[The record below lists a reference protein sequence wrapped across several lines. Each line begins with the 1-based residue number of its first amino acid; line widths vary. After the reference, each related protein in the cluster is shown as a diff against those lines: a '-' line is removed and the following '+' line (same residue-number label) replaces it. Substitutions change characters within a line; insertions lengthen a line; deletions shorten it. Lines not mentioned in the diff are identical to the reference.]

1 MAGYIG
7 IDGVARK
14 VGKLYVGMGGIA
26 RSVTKAYVGGADGKA
41 RLWYQA
47 GKPLGSYAAG
57 KTVQLQVNG
66 IWKDF
71 IVVQRGA
78 PDSSLYTGGDGIW
91 LLLKD
96 VHTKTAYDVRS
107 SSASYPDTAARA
119 YCERT
124 FVPLLSA
131 GVRSQ
136 LVSVQLPYYNRN
148 QTISGDAGCA
158 SKCFL
163 LSQSELTG
171 AYVGSYT
178 SGDATTY
185 YYDGAQL
192 DYFKGGAA
200 STRVAY
206 YQGAAA
212 AWWTRTPY
220 ASRGYEEGI
229 SATGAVF
236 NGTTQTAYGIRPCI
250 ILPKDTPVGDDGKV
264 GA

>member
-14 VGKLYVGMGGIA
+14 VSKLYVGVGGVA
-26 RSVTKAYVGGADGKA
+26 RAVTKAYVGDADGKA

-47 GKPLGSYAAG
+47 GTPLGGYAVG
-57 KTVQLQVNG
+57 SIVQLQVSG
-66 IWKDF
+66 VWKDF
-71 IVVQRGA
+71 IVIQNGA
-78 PDSSLYTGGDGIW
+78 PDSDLYTGGDGVW

-96 VHTKTAYDVRS
+96 IYVKTAFDVRS
-107 SSASYPDTAARA
+107 SSASYPDTAART
-119 YCERT
+119 YCEST

-131 GVRSQ
+131 GVRSL
-136 LVSVQLPYYNRN
+136 LVSVSLPYYNRN
-148 QTISGDAGCA
+148 QTISGDAGCEA
-158 SKCFL
+158 KCFL

-178 SGDATTY
+178 SGDETTY

-192 DYFKGGAA
+192 EYFKGGTA

-236 NGTTQTAYGIRPCI
+236 NGTTQTAYGIRPCV
-250 ILPKDTPVGDDGKV
+250 ILPKDTAVDDNNRIG
-264 GA
+264 G